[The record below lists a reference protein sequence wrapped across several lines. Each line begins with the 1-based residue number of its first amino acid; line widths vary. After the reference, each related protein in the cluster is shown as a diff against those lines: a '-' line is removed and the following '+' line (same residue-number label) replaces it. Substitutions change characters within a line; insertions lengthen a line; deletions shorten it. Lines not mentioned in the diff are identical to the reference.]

1 MFSSESEPFSETS
14 IMTFRG
20 SAIICLLLGLVQLTH
35 AQRLIT
41 RHSPLLE
48 TFLEA
53 EPMGSGLPN
62 VHYNIRPVVLGEGL
76 QSARNETIETFIF
89 SDSAAIHRFSTGH
102 FLDYKKKWF
111 GIEVDPIFHTVAR
124 YGTTSGFTS
133 ELITGLRGDVLLGK
147 NFVGHFSIRGGAIK
161 PVTHV
166 ARFMDQNNVNPG
178 QGQFNR
184 HPYFRSFFDPS
195 GYLSYSPS
203 KHFNVQAGYD
213 KLFIGNGYRS
223 LFLSDNA
230 DQYAFLKLDTRVWRI
245 RYVNIFTNFKDTR
258 PGAYTNKL
266 GTFHYLSLNVAKRFN
281 IGLFESIIWQ
291 GADSTGVRGFELNYI
306 NPIIFYRPVEFSL
319 NSPDNVV
326 LGFDFRY
333 RIGKN
338 NHLYGQLILDEFLL
352 GEVFKNIT
360 ARNDST
366 VQKGFW
372 GNKQGFQVG
381 IKGWNLLWIK
391 DLYYQFEFNWVRPF
405 TYTHLTIEQNYGH
418 NSQPLAHPR
427 GANFMESVNV
437 LRYRKNNWLL
447 EAKFIYSNY
456 GLDTNNVSYGG
467 NIYKSYQLRDGE
479 YNHEMI
485 QGLDTKLYLWQ
496 FKAEYVLN
504 AFWDLRLMA
513 GLTTRVEQ
521 SSLHR
526 NEELYFFFGI
536 SSDITRPFDD
546 F

>member
-1 MFSSESEPFSETS
+1 M
-14 IMTFRG
+14 IFRKEL
-20 SAIICLLLGLVQLTH
+20 IIIAVFCFAVIQVFG
-35 AQRLIT
+35 QRIVIE
-41 RHSPLLE
+41 HSPLLE
-48 TFLEA
+48 TFLLA
-53 EPMGSGLPN
+53 EPMGSGAHN
-62 VHYNIRPVVLGEGL
+62 GHYNIRPIVLGQNSL
-76 QSARNETIETFIF
+76 DARNEILQSFAFRDE
-89 SDSAAIHRFSTGH
+89 SSLRRFSNGH

-111 GIEVDPIFHTVAR
+111 GIEIDPIYHSMAR
-124 YGTTSGFTS
+124 LGTTSGFTT
-133 ELITGLRGDVLLGK
+133 ELIGGLRGDILLGK
-147 NFVGHFSIRGGAIK
+147 NFVGHFSIRGGAFK

-166 ARFMDQNNVNPG
+166 EDFMQANKVNPG
-178 QGQFNR
+178 QGDFNQ
-184 HPYFRSFFDPS
+184 HSYFRSFFDPS

-203 KHFNVQAGYD
+203 KHFNVQVGHD
-213 KLFIGNGYRS
+213 KLFIGNGYRT

-230 DQYAFLKLDTRVWRI
+230 EQFSFVKLDTRVWKL
-245 RYVNIFTNFKDTR
+245 RYVNIWANFKDVR
-258 PGAYTNKL
+258 PGGDHRNKL
-266 GTFHYLSLNVAKRFN
+266 GTFHYLSLNIAKRFN

-306 NPIIFYRPVEFSL
+306 NPIIFYRPVEFSV

-338 NHLYGQLILDEFLL
+338 NHLYGQIVLDELLL

-391 DLYYQFEFNWVRPF
+391 DLFYQFEFNWVRPF
-405 TYTHLTIEQNYGH
+405 TYTHITIEQNYGH
-418 NSQPLAHPR
+418 YNQSLAHPM

-437 LRYRKNNWLL
+437 LRYRKDNWLF
-447 EAKFIYSNY
+447 EGKFIYANY

-467 NIYKSYQLRDGE
+467 NIFKSYLLRDGE
-479 YNHEMI
+479 NNHEMI
-485 QGLDTKLYLWQ
+485 QGLDTRLYLWQ
-496 FKAEYVLN
+496 FRAEYILN
-504 AFWDLRLMA
+504 AIWDMRLMA
-513 GLTTRVEQ
+513 GISTRVEQ
-521 SSLHR
+521 SVVHR
-526 NEELYFFFGI
+526 KEELYFFFGI
-536 SSDITRPFDD
+536 STDITRPFDD

>member
-1 MFSSESEPFSETS
+1 MIFRKVTFISS
-14 IMTFRG
+14 IL
-20 SAIICLLLGLVQLTH
+20 CLTVYASL
-35 AQRLIT
+35 AQRLAT
-41 RHSPLLE
+41 QHSQLLE
-48 TFLEA
+48 TVLLSD
-53 EPMGSGLPN
+53 PMGSGAHN
-62 VHYNIRPVVLGEGL
+62 GHYNIRPFVLNQEL
-76 QSARNETIETFIF
+76 QDAREEKLRSFVFADSSSLRRF
-89 SDSAAIHRFSTGH
+89 SDGH

-111 GIEVDPIFHTVAR
+111 GVEIDPIYHNVAR
-124 YGTTSGFTS
+124 YGTESGFTT
-133 ELITGLRGDVLLGK
+133 ELIGGLRGDVLLGK
-147 NFVGHFSIRGGAIK
+147 NFVAHFSIRGGAFK
-161 PVTHV
+161 PVQHV
-166 ARFMDQNNVNPG
+166 KEFMDANNVNPG
-178 QGQFNR
+178 QGDFNR
-184 HPYFRSFFDPS
+184 HPYFRTFFDPS

-203 KHFNVQAGYD
+203 KHFNVQVGHD
-213 KLFIGNGYRS
+213 KMFFGNGYRS
-223 LFLSDNA
+223 LFLSDNTE
-230 DQYAFLKLDTRVWRI
+230 QYSFLKLDTRVWKL
-245 RYVNIFTNFKDTR
+245 RYVNMWANFKDIR
-258 PGAYTNKL
+258 PGAFRNKL
-266 GTFHYLSLNVAKRFN
+266 GTFHYLSLNIAKRFN

-306 NPIIFYRPVEFSL
+306 NPIIFYRPVEFSV

-338 NHLYGQLILDEFLL
+338 NHLYGQLVLDEFLL

-405 TYTHLTIEQNYGH
+405 TYTHITIEQNYGH
-418 NSQPLAHPR
+418 YNQSLAHPM

-437 LRYRKNNWLL
+437 LRYRKNNFLI
-447 EAKFIYSNY
+447 EGKFIWANY
-456 GLDTNNVSYGG
+456 GLDTNSVSYGG
-467 NIYKSYQLRDGE
+467 NIYKSYLLRDGE

-496 FKAEYVLN
+496 LKAEYVLN
-504 AFWDLRLMA
+504 AAWDMRLMA
-513 GLTTRVEQ
+513 RFTTRVEE
-521 SSLHR
+521 SDLHR
-526 NEELYFFFGI
+526 KEELYFFFGI